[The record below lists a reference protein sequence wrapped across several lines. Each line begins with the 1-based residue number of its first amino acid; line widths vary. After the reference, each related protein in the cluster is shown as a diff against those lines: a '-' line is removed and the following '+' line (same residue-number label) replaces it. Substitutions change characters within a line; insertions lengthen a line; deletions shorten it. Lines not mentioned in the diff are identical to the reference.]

1 MVLKIFFGE
10 ALNVTVMSTLGIEP
24 ENGGTSSG
32 LGTGDSKLNPVL
44 DGGISG
50 HAHSPDVTF
59 FDVVTQ
65 VTQNFA
71 VVFVNNFHSSVSGHL
86 KSFAVRSILL
96 SFLGHKTN
104 VRHVTHGLH
113 IKLSVFFAL
122 VEDSLV
128 NSSVATIGNASR
140 GLLTGIVLVPG
151 GTTITDDAWHTGINN
166 DVRRDMEVSD
176 AVVGVTHV

>member
-50 HAHSPDVTF
+50 HAHSPDVTS
-59 FDVVTQ
+59 FDVVSH
-65 VTQNFA
+65 VSGA
-71 VVFVNNFHSSVSGHL
+71 VVFVNNSHSSVSGHL
-86 KSFAVRSILL
+86 ESFTVRSILL

-113 IKLSVFFAL
+113 IELSVFFAV

-176 AVVGVTHV
+176 TVVGVTHV